1 MMVDSKKGIIDNRCM
16 TLKLIL
22 IDIDNTLLDFDGYVK
37 SFLNRH
43 FEGDT
48 EKIYRVFEEVNDA
61 LWKRLEKGELTFS
74 HLKEIRWNMIL
85 EHLGMENGNGNEMEE
100 MFRKEM
106 CESAIK
112 VDGAEEMLRVL
123 SEDYILATASNGP
136 YEQQVHRI
144 ELAGFGK
151 YFDMHFIS
159 EDIGYSKP
167 DIRFFKEAF
176 IRINKER
183 SVPIKEKETLI
194 IGDSLS
200 SDMQGGK
207 NAGIHTCFF
216 TRGTRQME
224 DIQADLIVDSLYEV
238 NKAIRRL

>member
-1 MMVDSKKGIIDNRCM
+1 M
-16 TLKLIL
+16 TVKLIL

-37 SFLNRH
+37 TFLNRH
-43 FEGDT
+43 FSGDT
-48 EKIYRVFEEVNDA
+48 ENVYSVFEEVNDK
-61 LWKRLEKGELTFS
+61 LWKQLEKGELTFA
-74 HLKEIRWNMIL
+74 HLKEIRWNLIL
-85 EHLGMENGNGNEMEE
+85 ERLGTTGCNGMEMEE
-100 MFRKEM
+100 MFRKGM
-106 CESAIK
+106 HESAIK
-112 VDGAEEMLRVL
+112 VDGAEEMLKTL
-123 SEDYILATASNGP
+123 SKEYVLATASNGP

-167 DIRFFKEAF
+167 DVSFFKEAF
-176 IRINKER
+176 ARINKER
-183 SVPIKEKETLI
+183 SVPFKPEEILI

-216 TRGTRQME
+216 TRNAKKSE
-224 DIQADLIVDSLYEV
+224 EIQADVTVNSLYEV
-238 NKAIRRL
+238 CKAIRGL